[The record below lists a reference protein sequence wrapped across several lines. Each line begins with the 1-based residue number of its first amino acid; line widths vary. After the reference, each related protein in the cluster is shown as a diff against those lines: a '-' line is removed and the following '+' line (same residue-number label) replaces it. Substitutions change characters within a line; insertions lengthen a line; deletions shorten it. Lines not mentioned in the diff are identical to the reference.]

1 MGMLFGTDGIRGKA
15 NTYPMDT
22 ETATAVGR
30 AAARYFKTENQE
42 RSYIIIGRDTRIS
55 GDMLAFAVAAG
66 ICSSG
71 LDVELLGVTPTP
83 AVAYLTAASRAVAG
97 IVISASHNPFEDNGI
112 KLFDSKGYKLNDA
125 AENEIERLIQSA
137 CSCGSEPGFHKKVA
151 VADPAKLG
159 VNIHLEKDGIERYI
173 GFLRQTVPGLD
184 LSGMTIGMDCANG
197 AMYRAVPALFRQLGA
212 HIIPLFCS
220 PNGININ
227 KQCGSQ
233 HPESLAGAVREHGAD
248 VGLAFDGDGDRL
260 IAVDE
265 TGSVLTGDQIMAICA
280 HNMQKKGLLN
290 RNLVVS
296 TVMSN
301 IGFKQALNKI
311 GIETVATQVGDRY
324 VMEAMLAEQAV
335 LGGEDSGH
343 IIFRDVHTTG
353 DGLLAGLRLLEAMR
367 SAGEPL
373 SRLSG
378 IMTVFPQELI
388 NVDVRSKPD
397 LSSIPEIV
405 TAIEKAEKVLGSQG
419 RVLVRYSGT
428 QNQCRVMVEGPDK
441 ETTTKL
447 CRGIADVVGRMIG

>member
-1 MGMLFGTDGIRGKA
+1 MGKLFGTDGIRGKA
-15 NTYPMDT
+15 NAYPMDT
-22 ETATAVGR
+22 ETAAAVGR
-30 AAARYFKTENQE
+30 AAARYFKTENPE
-42 RSYIIIGRDTRIS
+42 RAHIIIGRDTRIS

-66 ICSSG
+66 ICSAG
-71 LDVELLGVTPTP
+71 LNVELLGVMPTP

-112 KLFDSKGYKLNDA
+112 KLFDSKGYKLSDA
-125 AENEIERLIQSA
+125 AENEIERLIQSD
-137 CSCGSEPGFHKKVA
+137 CSCGAEAGCGDRNA
-151 VADPAKLG
+151 VADPAALG
-159 VNIHLEKDGIERYI
+159 VNIYCENEGIERYI
-173 GFLRQTVPGLD
+173 GFLRQAVPGLD

-197 AMYRAVPALFRQLGA
+197 AMYRAAPELFRQLGA
-212 HIIPLFCS
+212 HIIQLFCS

-233 HPESLAGAVREHGAD
+233 HPESLAAAVREHGGD

-280 HNMQKKGLLN
+280 QDMQNRGVLN

-301 IGFKQALNKI
+301 FGFKMALNEN

-353 DGLLAGLRLLEAMR
+353 DGLLAALRLIDAMR
-367 SAGEPL
+367 SAGQPL
-373 SRLSG
+373 SRLAG

-397 LSSIPEIV
+397 LNSIPEIE
-405 TAIEKAEKVLGSQG
+405 TAIEQAENVLGSQG

-428 QNQCRVMVEGPDK
+428 QNQCRVMVEGPD
-441 ETTTKL
+441 EEITHKL
-447 CRGIADVVGRMIG
+447 CRGIADVVGRVIG